1 MKYGVIITAAGVGS
15 RMGLGYNKLLYSFGD
30 KSIIQLT
37 VGVFEKDSNCE
48 QIVIAVNG
56 NDLDTLT
63 PLFTNAKIK
72 LVKGGSCREESVYNA
87 LQHITSEY
95 VLIHDGARCN
105 VNENL
110 INKVLY
116 AIEAGAMIVFPAI
129 KKSEAILV
137 HGREIGD
144 LLVQTPQG
152 FKTQLFKKAM
162 KQAHDE
168 YTLDCFTDDVSLAE
182 QYLGIHARIVK
193 GDEKNIKITVQS
205 DLEYVNWRKLDET
218 ERK

>member
-1 MKYGVIITAAGVGS
+1 MKYGVIIPAAGVGS
-15 RMGLGYNKLLYSFGD
+15 RMRLGYNKLLYSFGD

-37 VGVFEKDSNCE
+37 VGVFERDTNCE
-48 QIVIAVNG
+48 QIVIAVNE
-56 NDLDTLT
+56 NDFDSLS
-63 PLFTNAKIK
+63 PLFTNPKIK
-72 LVKGGSCREESVYNA
+72 LIKGGNCREESVYNA
-87 LQHITSEY
+87 LQQINTEY

-105 VNENL
+105 VTENL
-110 INKVLY
+110 IDKVLY
-116 AIEAGAMIVFPAI
+116 AIEAGALIVFPAI
-129 KKSEAILV
+129 KKSDALLV

-168 YTLDCFTDDVSLAE
+168 FMLDCFTDDVSLAE

-193 GDEKNIKITVQS
+193 GDEKNIKITVHS
-205 DLEYVNWRKLDET
+205 DFEYVNWRKLDET